1 MQQIIEKKKRDS
13 SEEVEVMLRFS
24 EHPNIVTLHDV
35 YEDQDH
41 VYLFMDLLE
50 GGELLD
56 RILRI
61 GFSEA
66 EASVVIEIIAK
77 VVHYLH
83 ENGVSFSRQHIPKL
97 TFPDTIVCKL
107 CQIRFRSA
115 LNSLDLL
122 SMDYLHEFSEFSRQS
137 NCSGIAFPSTR

>member
-1 MQQIIEKKKRDS
+1 
-13 SEEVEVMLRFS
+13 MLRFS

-35 YEDQDH
+35 YEDEDH
-41 VYLFMDLLE
+41 VYLFLDLLE

-83 ENGVSFSRQHIPKL
+83 ENGVSHGKR
-97 TFPDTIVCKL
+97 
-107 CQIRFRSA
+107 
-115 LNSLDLL
+115 L
-122 SMDYLHEFSEFSRQS
+122 SNEFSF
-137 NCSGIAFPSTR
+137 